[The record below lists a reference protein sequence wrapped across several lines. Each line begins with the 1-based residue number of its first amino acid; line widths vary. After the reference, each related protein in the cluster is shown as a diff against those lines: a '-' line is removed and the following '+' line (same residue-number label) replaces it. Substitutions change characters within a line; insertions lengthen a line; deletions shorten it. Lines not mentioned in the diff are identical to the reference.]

1 MSGYI
6 DLNYISKIQPRL
18 QQFKKK
24 RDYLFNFRCPVCGDS
39 KKSKTKARAYLYRV
53 KNDMFFKCHN
63 CSASHNLA
71 NFIKLVDRPLYD
83 QYILERYKGTKK
95 VVNDENLFER
105 FKTNTK
111 AKLKSKFTP
120 KISFFIDDSFDE
132 AERIENLLLDEKV
145 LRDIKND

>member
-71 NFIKLVDRPLYD
+71 NLIKLVDRPLYD
-83 QYILERYKGTKK
+83 QYILERYKVKYNNIGMQWNYILDDLVHEITAAAHLIHQ
-95 VVNDENLFER
+95 VNKDFHV
-105 FKTNTK
+105 
-111 AKLKSKFTP
+111 S
-120 KISFFIDDSFDE
+120 
-132 AERIENLLLDEKV
+132 
-145 LRDIKND
+145 IK

>member
-6 DLNYISKIQPRL
+6 DLNYISKIRPRL

-71 NFIKLVDRPLYD
+71 NLIKLVDRPCM
-83 QYILERYKGTKK
+83 
-95 VVNDENLFER
+95 
-105 FKTNTK
+105 TNTYLK
-111 AKLKSKFTP
+111 DTKDLNHQMTLKVYLINLKLTQKK
-120 KISFFIDDSFDE
+120 D
-132 AERIENLLLDEKV
+132 
-145 LRDIKND
+145 